1 MIIEHENDFT
11 IEDNDRTTLT
21 WSIMQY
27 KRENVHAYVVKFGIT
42 RNHQFYCQGVIDD
55 RRVQIVGDSYASV
68 SYSIIQLRDNR
79 PGLNIM
85 ERGINRQGRHFAK
98 GIS

>member
-1 MIIEHENDFT
+1 MIIEHDNDFT

-27 KRENVHAYVVKFGIT
+27 KRENTHARVTKFGLT
-42 RNHQFYCQGVIDD
+42 PNHQFYAQGIIDD
-55 RRVQIVGDSYASV
+55 RRVQIVGDSYAAV

-79 PGLNIM
+79 PGLRITA
-85 ERGINRQGRHFAK
+85 RGVNRQGRHFAR